1 MPLLTDGT
9 PADIE
14 YLQSYESSILDL
26 AATEGIDLDVKLRLA
41 AAELGDTILRFLLTE
56 GTRESQAQRRRLGMS
71 GVVVTPAMRRW
82 HAIRTLDAVYRDAY
96 GSQLNE
102 RYAKKLKE
110 YAEASR
116 KSAEE
121 YFQIG
126 VGMVLRPLAMPARP
140 TAVASTADAQSYHI
154 QVTWVDDIGQESA
167 PSETALF
174 NAGAGSTLDA
184 GSPPDSFVTGWN
196 VYAGITC
203 ESLTLQTPT
212 PVPVGTQ
219 WTFPGTLATSGR
231 LVGNGQPPSYY
242 VADNHSARR
251 G

>member
-1 MPLLTDGT
+1 MPLFTDGT

-14 YLQSYESSILDL
+14 YLRSYESSILDL
-26 AATEGIDLDVKLRLA
+26 AATEGIDLEAKLRLTA
-41 AAELGDTILRFLLTE
+41 SELGDSVLRFLLTE

-82 HAIRTLDAVYRDAY
+82 HAVRTLDAVYRDAY

-110 YAEASR
+110 YAEATR
-116 KSAEE
+116 KASEE

-126 VGMVLRPLAMPARP
+126 VGMVLRPIARP
-140 TAVASTADAQSYHI
+140 GRPVVVAGTSSDLTCYV

-167 PSETALF
+167 PSEPASF
-174 NAGAGSTLDA
+174 NAGAGSTFDA
-184 GSPPDSFVTGWN
+184 GSPAENFVTGWN
-196 VYAGITC
+196 VYAGLTL
-203 ESLTLQTPT
+203 EWVTLQTTAPL
-212 PVPVGTQ
+212 PVGSL
-219 WTFPGTLATSGR
+219 WTSPGTLLTGGR
-231 LVGNGQPPSYY
+231 PVGGGQPPTYY